1 MPVET
6 LNCPN
11 CGAGVESD
19 KTQCEFCLTRLKTM
33 ACPECFGLMFQGS
46 KFCGHCGAKTVQP
59 QMITEDKAGD
69 CPRCKVDLDL
79 LTIGETTLRECT
91 KCGGLWADVETFEIV
106 CADTEKQSS
115 VLGFFNNRQTSSV
128 APAKINYVPCP
139 DCGQLMNRNNFAHS
153 SGVVIDTCK
162 EHGAWFDADELP
174 KIVEFIRK
182 GGMEHARQKE
192 LAEIKDERSR
202 LRDEMRKQQQQD
214 QRFGMGKL
222 LKDEDADAGIRGFIK
237 TLFDQ

>member
-1 MPVET
+1 
-6 LNCPN
+6 
-11 CGAGVESD
+11 
-19 KTQCEFCLTRLKTM
+19 
-33 ACPECFGLMFQGS
+33 
-46 KFCGHCGAKTVQP
+46 
-59 QMITEDKAGD
+59 MITEDKAGD

-79 LTIGETTLRECT
+79 LTIEETTLRECT